1 MSACTAVATHD
12 EEELRRFVAARR
24 AGDAAAAARHWTALV
39 EANLD
44 RVCGLVDLW
53 ARGGRLSADER
64 EDATSLALVKL
75 WRNMVHTFEGA
86 TMGEWVNA
94 TRACV
99 EFACRDVQRRA
110 ARAHARTAPLEE
122 DEAGD
127 RQLAELA
134 REQARRAEEAGEAR
148 SFVDWALP
156 RLEPR
161 RRAVLELTL
170 EGVPADEIAARLDVS
185 MPNLY
190 QLRSRGL
197 RDLAKLKELYDA

>member
-1 MSACTAVATHD
+1 VIACTAVATHD

-24 AGDAAAAARHWTALV
+24 AGDAAAAERHWTALV
-39 EANLD
+39 EANFD
-44 RVCGLVDLW
+44 RVRGFVDLW
-53 ARGGRLSADER
+53 ARGGRLSPDER

-75 WRNMVHTFEGA
+75 WHNMVHTFEGA
-86 TMGEWVNA
+86 TMGEWVKA
-94 TRACV
+94 TRACA

-110 ARAHARTAPLEE
+110 AQAHARTAPLAE
-122 DEAGD
+122 DEAGEW
-127 RQLAELA
+127 RLAELA
-134 REQARRAEEAGEAR
+134 REHARRAEEAGEAR
-148 SFVDWALP
+148 SFLDWALP
-156 RLEPR
+156 RLDPR

-170 EGVPADEIAARLDVS
+170 EGVPADEIADRLDLS